1 MTSVD
6 KDADRRSGDPGDAV
20 GPAAE
25 AAGTL
30 APGPGDTAEPAAAAS
45 PRSGGRF
52 ARWAM
57 DVRPL
62 RVPAYRRLWVGNGVS
77 MFGFQL
83 TAVAVPVEM
92 FALTEK
98 SFWVGLLGIAGFVPL
113 LIFGL
118 WGGAVADAVDRR
130 KLLLASSA
138 LMWLSTLGLL
148 LQAVFRVGSPVL
160 LLVLV
165 AVQTIAFAV
174 SSPTRQAIIARLV
187 PTPLVPAANTLGYTT
202 STAGGVLGPLAAGLV
217 FSAGPVEVVLPMAY
231 GVDALLFTVSL
242 WATYR
247 LPSMPPLDDGGAPR
261 RVGLASV
268 VDGFRYL
275 ATTPVLLLSFAVDII
290 AMVLAMP
297 RALFPEVAQERFGG
311 GSAVGWLFSAI
322 AIGSVLGGL
331 TSGWISRVRRQGLAL
346 VCAVVGW
353 GLAIAAAGLARQ
365 LWLAVLLLAVAG
377 AADLVSAVFRQ
388 SMLQVYAPDRLR
400 GRLQGVNITVV
411 AGGPRLGDL
420 RAGSTAAAFGVGFA
434 WVGGGVLA
442 AVLAVLL
449 GVLFPAL
456 ARYRAPQTAD
466 GSAPPGADTD
476 ADADTG
482 ADTDTG
488 SGAGAGSGSGGG
500 ATSGQPGAKAG

>member
-1 MTSVD
+1 MTA
-6 KDADRRSGDPGDAV
+6 ADS
-20 GPAAE
+20 
-25 AAGTL
+25 
-30 APGPGDTAEPAAAAS
+30 AEPAAAGN
-45 PRSGGRF
+45 PRSAGRF
-52 ARWAM
+52 SRWAM

-62 RVPAYRRLWVGNGVS
+62 RVPAYRRLWIGNGVS

-92 FALTEK
+92 FALTRE

-113 LIFGL
+113 LVFGL

-130 KLLLASSA
+130 KLLLASSM
-138 LMWLSTLGLL
+138 LMWLSTGGLL
-148 LQAVFRVGSPVL
+148 LQALFRVGSPVL

-165 AVQTIAFAV
+165 AVQTTAFAV
-174 SSPTRQAIIARLV
+174 SSPARQAIIARLV
-187 PTPLVPAANTLGYTT
+187 PTSLVPSANTLGYTT

-217 FSAGPVEVVLPMAY
+217 FSAGSVEAVLPVAY

-247 LPSMPPLDDGGAPR
+247 LPSMPPLDDGGSPR
-261 RVGLASV
+261 RAGLASM

-420 RAGSTAAAFGVGFA
+420 RAGSTAAAFGVGVA
-434 WVGGGVLA
+434 WVGGGVAA
-442 AVLAVLL
+442 AVLALLL
-449 GVLFPAL
+449 GLLFPAL
-456 ARYRAPQTAD
+456 ARYRAPQPDDEDAGGGD
-466 GSAPPGADTD
+466 GDRRP
-476 ADADTG
+476 
-482 ADTDTG
+482 
-488 SGAGAGSGSGGG
+488 GAGAGSGPAGAVAGSGSAGG
-500 ATSGQPGAKAG
+500 AASGQPGAAAG